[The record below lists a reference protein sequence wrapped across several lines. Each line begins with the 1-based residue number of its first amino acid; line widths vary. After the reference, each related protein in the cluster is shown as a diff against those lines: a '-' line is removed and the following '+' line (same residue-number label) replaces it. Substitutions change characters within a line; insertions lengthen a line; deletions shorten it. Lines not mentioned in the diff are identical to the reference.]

1 MDLLCDS
8 GPRSSVR
15 FQSRCWP
22 GLQSSEGLTEAGG
35 FDSKMAMHMAFGRR
49 PQFLADGC
57 WWEAIVPHPV
67 ELSVVLPKCLH
78 DMAAAF
84 S

>member
-15 FQSRCWP
+15 LQSRCWP

-35 FDSKMAMHMAFGRR
+35 FDSKMATHMALAEGLSSLLTVAGGR
-49 PQFLADGC
+49 P
-57 WWEAIVPHPV
+57 
-67 ELSVVLPKCLH
+67 
-78 DMAAAF
+78 
-84 S
+84 